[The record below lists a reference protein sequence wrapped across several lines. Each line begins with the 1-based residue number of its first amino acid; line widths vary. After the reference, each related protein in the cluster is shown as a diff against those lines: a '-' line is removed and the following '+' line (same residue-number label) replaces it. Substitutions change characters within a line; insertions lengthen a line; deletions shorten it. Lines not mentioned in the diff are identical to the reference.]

1 MNLLTLMTRKF
12 DTVQKMFRLT
22 GIKGVLILKPLP
34 NFILSILYKL
44 GINLKGKPIKLQLKG
59 CQHPVYMRYGTSDPG
74 IFHQIFIFREYSCLD
89 DLKEQKYIIDA
100 GANVGL
106 HLSTF

>member
-59 CQHPVYMRYGTSDPG
+59 CQHPVSMRYGTSDPG
-74 IFHQIFIFREYSCLD
+74 IFHQIFIFR
-89 DLKEQKYIIDA
+89 
-100 GANVGL
+100 
-106 HLSTF
+106 